1 MRVRF
6 YTLGCKVNQHETG
19 ALARL
24 FCASGYVLAG
34 QHEPAD
40 VYVVNSCTV
49 TAGGDKKSRQWL
61 RRARRENPGAVTV
74 LAGCYPQAF
83 PGEAAAVAEADVVT
97 GNADR
102 AGLLRAVQRAL
113 DTGERVVDIRPHT
126 RGEAFEELPIDRPL
140 GHTRAF
146 IKVEDGCN
154 RQCAYCVIPRA
165 RGLVRSRSRQNVLEE
180 LRALAQNG
188 CREVVFSGINL
199 PSYGLDTGDDLAGL
213 VEAAAG
219 VEGICRIRLSS
230 LEPDLLPPDTIARLA
245 AVQKLCPQFHLSLQS
260 GCTATLRRM
269 RRVYTAEEYAA
280 VAGAL
285 RSAFGGHASLTTDV
299 IVGFPGENEEEFC
312 ESLAFV
318 RAMRFLKV
326 HVFPYSAR
334 PGTPAAAFPQQ
345 VPEAEKAA
353 RVHRMLQ
360 AADEVRA
367 ELIRGMAGER
377 AEVLLEASFSG
388 TLFTGYTRRYVPV
401 AVNAPGCKKGEIVQA
416 VLGEWDGERCRARFE
431 KPLQPHRPKN

>member
-1 MRVRF
+1 MRISF

-19 ALARL
+19 ALAKL
-24 FCASGYVLAG
+24 FCDNGYTLAAPG
-34 QHEPAD
+34 EEAD

-83 PGEAAAVAEADVVT
+83 PEEAAGVVEADVVV
-97 GNADR
+97 GNTDR
-102 AGLLRAVQRAL
+102 MGLLQAVQTAL
-113 DTGERVVDIRPHT
+113 QTGERVVDIRPHT
-126 RGEAFEELPIDRPL
+126 RGEAFEELPIARPL

-146 IKVEDGCN
+146 LKVQDGCH

-165 RGLVRSRSRQNVLEE
+165 RGPVRSRARQKVLEE
-180 LRALAQNG
+180 LRALAANG
-188 CREVVFSGINL
+188 YREVVFSGINL

-219 VEGICRIRLSS
+219 IGGIRRIRLSS

-245 AVQKLCPQFHLSLQS
+245 AVNALCPQFHLSLQS

-269 RRVYTAEEYAA
+269 RRVYTAKEYAA
-280 VAGAL
+280 VCAAL
-285 RSAFGGHASLTTDV
+285 RTAFGGHLSLTTDV
-299 IVGFPGENEEEFC
+299 IVGFPGETEAEFA

-318 RAMRFLKV
+318 QAMRFLKV
-326 HVFPYSAR
+326 HVFPYSPR
-334 PGTPAAAFPQQ
+334 PGTPAANFPDQI
-345 VPEAEKAA
+345 PEPEKAR
-353 RVHRMLQ
+353 RVHAMQ
-360 AADEVRA
+360 SAADAVRA
-367 ELIRGMAGER
+367 ELIRGMAGEE
-377 AEVLLEASFSG
+377 AEVLLETPLSG

-401 AVNAPGCKKGEIVQA
+401 AVHAPGCQPGQIVRA
-416 VLGEWDGERCRARFE
+416 ALGEWDGERCRARFE
-431 KPLQPHRPKN
+431 VVL

>member
-1 MRVRF
+1 MRICF
-6 YTLGCKVNQHETG
+6 YTLGCKVNQHETS

-24 FCASGYVLAG
+24 FCENGYVLAG
-34 QHEPAD
+34 PDEEAD

-61 RRARRENPGAVTV
+61 RRARRQNPGAVTV
-74 LAGCYPQAF
+74 LVGCYPQAF
-83 PGEAAAVAEADVVT
+83 PAEAAAVAEADVVM
-97 GNADR
+97 GNTDR
-102 AGLLRAVQRAL
+102 AGLLRAVQTAL
-113 DTGERVVDIRPHT
+113 DTGERVVEIRPHAK
-126 RGEAFEELPIDRPL
+126 GEAFEELPISRPL

-165 RGLVRSRSRQNVLEE
+165 RGLVRSRSRENVLDE

-219 VEGICRIRLSS
+219 VEGIRRIRLSS

-245 AVQKLCPQFHLSLQS
+245 AVPKLCPQFHLSLQS

-280 VAGAL
+280 VGESL
-285 RSAFGGHASLTTDV
+285 RKAFGGHASLTTDV
-299 IVGFPGENEEEFC
+299 IVGFAGESEEEFC

-334 PGTPAAAFPQQ
+334 PGTPAASFAGQ
-345 VPEAEKAA
+345 VSEAEKAD
-353 RVHRMLQ
+353 RVRRMQ
-360 AADEVRA
+360 AAADDLRA
-367 ELIRGMAGER
+367 ELICGMAGER
-377 AEVLLEASFSG
+377 AEILLETPLSG
-388 TLFTGYTRRYVPV
+388 TVFTGYTRRYVPV
-401 AVNAPGCKKGEIVQA
+401 AVSTPGCQKGQIIEA
-416 VLGEWDGERCRARFE
+416 SLGEWDGERCRASFKR
-431 KPLQPHRPKN
+431 LL